1 MDRLLF
7 TSRDTRFECPLVS
20 SVYYNDESKVAV
32 TWPRLEGEQLN
43 ELYEKYY
50 SGTPGEP
57 IHPPAD
63 LISPYRGWYDKRWL
77 LGRIVRKLEMPFRL
91 QQVINH
97 RAETGTW
104 GQITWRDLK
113 GALGGR
119 VRADDASVRFLDA
132 GCFEGEVLDELREQ
146 TAWRLTGLEP
156 NALAVEKARAKG
168 HTVHEAFVEDAGAVI
183 PEHERFD
190 VIFLG
195 QVIEHVNDPAM
206 VVRRL
211 TQLLRPGG
219 LLVLSTPNLDSA
231 QARMFGPTWS
241 HWHVPYHRVL
251 FGIESMKELG
261 RVCGLKPVRVR
272 THSNSFWSGYSVK
285 VNELGVAGSAP
296 HTWHPD
302 PKTMRTARSVSAWSR
317 LLWNWRGKGDYL
329 FAVYRKA

>member
-1 MDRLLF
+1 
-7 TSRDTRFECPLVS
+7 
-20 SVYYNDESKVAV
+20 
-32 TWPRLEGEQLN
+32 
-43 ELYEKYY
+43 
-50 SGTPGEP
+50 
-57 IHPPAD
+57 
-63 LISPYRGWYDKRWL
+63 
-77 LGRIVRKLEMPFRL
+77 MPFRV

-97 RAETGTW
+97 RAESGSW

-119 VRADDASVRFLDA
+119 VKADDATVRFLDA
-132 GCFEGEVLDELREQ
+132 GCFEGEVLDELRER
-146 TAWRLTGLEP
+146 TSWRLTGLEP
-156 NALAVEKARAKG
+156 NALAAEKARAKG
-168 HTVHEAFVEDAGAVI
+168 HRVHRAFIEDAVAVV

-211 TQLLRPGG
+211 TQLLAPGG

-251 FGIESMKELG
+251 FGIESMRELG
-261 RVCGLKPVRVR
+261 RVCALRTLRVR

-302 PKTMRTARSVSAWSR
+302 PKTMRTARSLSAWSR
-317 LLWNWRGKGDYL
+317 LLWNWRGMGDYL
-329 FAVYRKA
+329 FAVYQKT

>member
-1 MDRLLF
+1 
-7 TSRDTRFECPLVS
+7 
-20 SVYYNDESKVAV
+20 
-32 TWPRLEGEQLN
+32 
-43 ELYEKYY
+43 
-50 SGTPGEP
+50 
-57 IHPPAD
+57 
-63 LISPYRGWYDKRWL
+63 
-77 LGRIVRKLEMPFRL
+77 
-91 QQVINH
+91 
-97 RAETGTW
+97 
-104 GQITWRDLK
+104 
-113 GALGGR
+113 
-119 VRADDASVRFLDA
+119 
-132 GCFEGEVLDELREQ
+132 
-146 TAWRLTGLEP
+146 
-156 NALAVEKARAKG
+156 
-168 HTVHEAFVEDAGAVI
+168 
-183 PEHERFD
+183 
-190 VIFLG
+190 
-195 QVIEHVNDPAM
+195 VNDPAM